1 MFLVLDPTA
10 HSQSPK
16 ATGVACTSSSTAS
29 ESYPVSILRP
39 ALSSPLIAGN
49 VRHSLA
55 RLALGR
61 EDSS

>member
-1 MFLVLDPTA
+1 MFLVLAAPA
-10 HSQSPK
+10 HSQSPQ
-16 ATGVACTSSSTAS
+16 ATGVACTSSSMAS

-39 ALSSPLIAGN
+39 ALSSPFIAGS